1 MATDG
6 VTKED
11 GNQAGAV
18 GEGPGGSGEGSVLHE
33 LNAGL
38 VDGAGGVTGAKK
50 RVLATT
56 TATAV
61 TTMSK
66 RRMSIKNR
74 RVSFAPDTELT
85 MIRTFE
91 KDDGMTPPGVATGG
105 VLELKREAE
114 PVGED
119 PMIISPPPM
128 GADYTNKVGDITAGL
143 PSLGDLAE
151 EEEQYHAHAHD
162 NVTAAVPGLA
172 TLLEED
178 AMMDDCLKENKEDV
192 MPSPPVQT
200 SPDARKSVEGA
211 EQENKWGFMPGDD
224 DTLDVDL
231 KGHGRMFMG
240 DKTYSKMYA
249 DNVTATSLASVEKSI
264 SLDGEVRGPEM
275 GAGEHPAL
283 LQSPNYTD
291 SSIGTV
297 STRRVSVDGRRMS
310 VSSRRMSMAGNVHL
324 KNVGGMNNTAVV
336 DDEEDLLAESP
347 GSMKAKSFD
356 VLAGLKNRLSS
367 VTKPS
372 PRRKSLP
379 LVPEDME
386 MPESSFHSP
395 AGSGAHIMYKSP
407 PPSAT
412 FGRQRTSFYSNRDSI
427 PGKGTPGSVSKS
439 GMRTPVRANALIP
452 VNNPPNSTS
461 QAPPG
466 SAIAARYPGSA
477 VATGRLS
484 QGFTPSRLAPI
495 TFQDFAKIVE
505 VQFLDNLRRG
515 ASINYADLQPNPIP
529 SNLKESYSL
538 LCITAPNVAELET
551 AINTLQSEIT
561 RLRSSASDLEVM
573 LGQTN
578 PAIFRHVQTASYEQL
593 EALRGN
599 VASLKKACRAKATAL
614 LKDVRCQMEESKHG
628 RLCRAH
634 DGLKSDLAWLQ
645 EVQRHAKGI
654 SNAASAFA
662 AEKREYMARRRR
674 EIAAQMEL
682 KQRLLAA
689 RKAAEDRIRANQER
703 EQQLM
708 VIESSANNLDAEINQ
723 IKAEKVEVDA
733 QINHMQRVLKQA
745 SLASVHDDATAKDIH
760 QKFRDVTLYEK
771 CSGLQIYSC
780 FIGAKDLTCTLNV
793 ADVFLVDLVSAGSC
807 PVTVTVKPMANNRQR
822 CHQLAM
828 KFVSKEDVCS
838 FSCEPPALVCL
849 MQTLVPQL
857 QLAATAAKELHGIR
871 SSCHNICEI
880 TPIPMDGSSEMAVK
894 VSFLALE
901 ARVQF
906 SVILAIK
913 DMACLNIETIFGA
926 VDEDRIRSAIRTHSD
941 LRGIAGVCA
950 SLSTHIAALNAPKE
964 HGNVMP
970 AMNQN
975 PAPEIPA
982 M

>member
-1 MATDG
+1 M
-6 VTKED
+6 
-11 GNQAGAV
+11 
-18 GEGPGGSGEGSVLHE
+18 
-33 LNAGL
+33 
-38 VDGAGGVTGAKK
+38 
-50 RVLATT
+50 
-56 TATAV
+56 
-61 TTMSK
+61 
-66 RRMSIKNR
+66 KNR

-91 KDDGMTPPGVATGG
+91 KDDGMTPPGMTSG
-105 VLELKREAE
+105 VGSELKREAE
-114 PVGED
+114 QAGED

-128 GADYTNKVGDITAGL
+128 DADYTNKVGDITAGL
-143 PSLGDLAE
+143 PSLGDLAEE

-200 SPDARKSVEGA
+200 SPDGRKSVEGA
-211 EQENKWGFMPGDD
+211 KQENKWGFMPGDD

-249 DNVTATSLASVEKSI
+249 DNVTATSLASVEKSV

-275 GAGEHPAL
+275 GAPEHPAL

-324 KNVGGMNNTAVV
+324 KSAGVSNAAVL

-356 VLAGLKNRLSS
+356 VLAGLKSRLSS

-412 FGRQRTSFYSNRDSI
+412 SGRQRTSFYSNRDSL

-645 EVQRHAKGI
+645 EVQRHTKGI
-654 SNAASAFA
+654 SNAAAAFA
-662 AEKREYMARRRR
+662 AEKREYMATKRR

-689 RKAAEDRIRANQER
+689 RKAAEDRIRANKER

-708 VIESSANNLDAEINQ
+708 VIESSANNLDSEINQ

-733 QINHMQRVLKQA
+733 QIDHMQRVLKQA
-745 SLASVHDDATAKDIH
+745 SLASVHDEATARDIH
-760 QKFRDVTLYEK
+760 QKFKEVALHEK
-771 CSGLQIYSC
+771 CSGLLIHGCS
-780 FIGAKDLTCTLNV
+780 IGAKDLTCTLNV
-793 ADVFLVDLVSAGSC
+793 ADVFLVDLVSAGTS
-807 PVTVTVKPMANNRQR
+807 PVTVTVRPMVNNRQR
-822 CHQLAM
+822 YHQLAM
-828 KFVSKEDVCS
+828 KFVSKEEVCS

-849 MQTLVPQL
+849 MQALIPQL
-857 QLAATAAKELHGIR
+857 HLAALAAKELSGIR
-871 SSCHNICEI
+871 SSCRNICEI

-906 SVILAIK
+906 SITLAIK
-913 DMACLNIETIFGA
+913 DVSCLNIETIFGA
-926 VDEDRIRSAIRTHSD
+926 VDEDRIRSAIRTHPTSG
-941 LRGIAGVCA
+941 LHGIADVCT
-950 SLSTHIAALNAPKE
+950 SLSTQIAALNASQE
-964 HGNVMP
+964 HGNMMP
-970 AMNQN
+970 K
-975 PAPEIPA
+975 PAAEIPA

>member
-1 MATDG
+1 M
-6 VTKED
+6 
-11 GNQAGAV
+11 
-18 GEGPGGSGEGSVLHE
+18 P
-33 LNAGL
+33 
-38 VDGAGGVTGAKK
+38 GAKK

-66 RRMSIKNR
+66 RRMSMKNR

-85 MIRTFE
+85 MVRTFE
-91 KDDGMTPPGVATGG
+91 KDDGMTPPGAGG
-105 VLELKREAE
+105 VLEVKKDVE

-128 GADYTNKVGDITAGL
+128 GHEYTNTVGDITAGL

-151 EEEQYHAHAHD
+151 EEEEQYHAHAHAHD

-192 MPSPPVQT
+192 MPSPPVQP
-200 SPDARKSVEGA
+200 SPDGRKSVEGA
-211 EQENKWGFMPGDD
+211 SQENKWGFMPGDD

-249 DNVTATSLASVEKSI
+249 DNVTATSLASVEKSV
-264 SLDGEVRGPEM
+264 SLDGEVRGPGM
-275 GAGEHPAL
+275 RAPEHPAL

-297 STRRVSVDGRRMS
+297 STRRISVDGRRMS
-310 VSSRRMSMAGNVHL
+310 VSSRRMSMAGNVHI
-324 KNVGGMNNTAVV
+324 KNPGVAA
-336 DDEEDLLAESP
+336 DDEEEDLLAESP

-356 VLAGLKNRLSS
+356 VLAGLKNRLSG

-412 FGRQRTSFYSNRDSI
+412 SGRQRTSFYSNRDSI
-427 PGKGTPGSVSKS
+427 PGRGTPGSVSKS

-452 VNNPPNSTS
+452 VNNPPNSNS

-477 VATGRLS
+477 IATGRLS

-529 SNLKESYSL
+529 SNLKESYTL

-614 LKDVRCQMEESKHG
+614 LKDVRCQMEESKHS
-628 RLCRAH
+628 RLSRAY

-645 EVQRHAKGI
+645 EVQRHTKGI
-654 SNAASAFA
+654 SNAAAAFA
-662 AEKREYMARRRR
+662 AEKREYMATKRR
-674 EIAAQMEL
+674 EVAAQVEL
-682 KQRLLAA
+682 KQRLMAA
-689 RKAAEDRIRANQER
+689 RKAAEDRIRANKER
-703 EQQLM
+703 EEQLM
-708 VIESSANNLDAEINQ
+708 VIESSANNLDSEINQ

-733 QINHMQRVLKQA
+733 QIEHMQKVLNQA
-745 SLASVHDDATAKDIH
+745 SLASVHDEATARDIQ
-760 QKFRDVTLYEK
+760 QKFKEVTLYEK
-771 CSGLQIYSC
+771 CSGLQIHSC
-780 FIGAKDLTCTLNV
+780 FTGTKDLTCTLNV
-793 ADVFLVDLVSAGSC
+793 ADVFLVDLCSAGTS
-807 PVTVTVKPMANNRQR
+807 PVAVTVRPMMNNRQR

-828 KFVSKEDVCS
+828 RFVSKEEVCS
-838 FSCEPPALVCL
+838 FSCEPAALVCL
-849 MQTLVPQL
+849 VQTLVPQL
-857 QLAATAAKELHGIR
+857 YLAAMAAKELHGIR
-871 SSCHNICEI
+871 SSCHNMCEI
-880 TPIPMDGSSEMAVK
+880 TPLPMNGSSSMAVK
-894 VSFLALE
+894 VGFLALD

-906 SVILAIK
+906 SITLAIK
-913 DMACLNIETIFGA
+913 DMACLDIQTMLGA
-926 VDEDRIRSAIRTHSD
+926 VDEDRIRSALRTHSASG
-941 LRGIAGVCA
+941 LRGIADVCT
-950 SLSTHIAALNAPKE
+950 SLSTQVAALNSSME
-964 HGNVMP
+964 HGTVT
-970 AMNQN
+970 MNQM